1 MPPMR
6 RSVSAVLLA
15 VLLFPTLAFAKSAP
29 AEAALSWNDIQSK
42 TAIEVVARLESQHFR
57 RQILNDELSSELF
70 DSYLRALDPARLFL
84 LQSDIDS
91 FESYRLKLDD
101 TLHKGD
107 LDPAFAMFRRYQQ
120 RVDERMGKVL
130 ALLKD
135 ESTLFDFSGDD
146 ALELDREKAPWPKS
160 MAEADQL
167 WRLRIKGAALG
178 LHLAGKERKE
188 IVKLLD
194 RRHRNQLNRVRQY
207 SGDDVFQIYMNAI
220 TALYDPHTNYFS
232 PRTSE
237 NFNINMSLK
246 LEGIGAVLQAEDEF
260 TVVSRLVPAGP
271 AAKQG
276 ELKPADRI
284 VGVAQGNGAFEDVI
298 GWRLDDVVDLIRG
311 KKGSVVR
318 LEVIPAKA
326 SSDDAERRVIA
337 ITRNEVKLEEQSAQK
352 RMLELNQN
360 GRTVKLGVI
369 DIPTF
374 YIDFD
379 AKRSGDPD
387 FRSTTRDVKRLL
399 DELLADGA
407 DGIIIDLRDNGG
419 GSLDEVNTLVGLFID
434 SGPTVQI
441 KHSSTRVF
449 RDGKPRSSPYYDGP
463 LVVMINRLSAS
474 ASEIFA
480 GAIQDYQRGLVVGSQ
495 SFGKGTVQSLI
506 PLGSGDTSYG
516 ELKLTESKFYRISGE
531 STQHRGVVPDIA
543 FPEIYDTT
551 EVGESALEHAL
562 PWDRITP
569 VRHRVYFDLP
579 AVLPKLEQAHESRI
593 RKDPDFVYLNEE
605 RALIEVARKQKLLS
619 LNEAKRRKEL
629 DESRAQRLQIEN
641 QRRVAKGQEPLTALD
656 DEDAIDGDP
665 TAEPKSAEPNSD
677 DEAAADKAPDP
688 LLTETGHILIDAL
701 PAYNKPSYAYRDY

>member
-1 MPPMR
+1 MLLMR
-6 RSVSAVLLA
+6 LPAPAVLLA
-15 VLLFPTLAFAKSAP
+15 ALLFSTLAAAKSVP
-29 AEAALSWNDIQSK
+29 TDQALAWNEIQGK

-57 RQILNDELSSELF
+57 RQTLNDELSSELF

-91 FESYRLKLDD
+91 FQRYRLKLDD
-101 TLHKGD
+101 TLHNGD
-107 LDPAFAMFRRYQQ
+107 LDPAFTMFERYQQ
-120 RVDERMGKVL
+120 RVAERMSKVL
-130 ALLKD
+130 VQLKD
-135 ESTLFDFSGDD
+135 GPRLFDFNGDEY
-146 ALELDREKAPWPKS
+146 LELDREKAPWPKT
-160 MAEADQL
+160 MAEADEL

-178 LHLAGKERKE
+178 LHLAGKEQKE
-188 IVKLLD
+188 ITKLLD

-220 TALYDPHTNYFS
+220 TALYDPHTNYLS

-246 LEGIGAVLQAEDEF
+246 LEGIGAVLQMEDEF

-271 AAKQG
+271 ADKQG

-284 VGVAQGNGAFEDVI
+284 VGVAQGAGGAFEDVI

-326 SSDDAERRVIA
+326 KSDDAERRVIA

-352 RMLELNQN
+352 RMLELRQD
-360 GRTVKLGVI
+360 GRPVKLGVI
-369 DIPTF
+369 HIPTF

-379 AKRSGDPD
+379 AKRRGDPD

-399 DELLADGA
+399 DELLAEGA

-449 RDGKPRSSPYYDGP
+449 RDGKPRSGPYYDGP
-463 LVVMINRLSAS
+463 LAVMINRLSAS

-480 GAIQDYQRGLVVGSQ
+480 GAIQDYQRGLVIGSQ
-495 SFGKGTVQSLI
+495 SFGKGTVQSLM
-506 PLGSGDTSYG
+506 PLQYG
-516 ELKLTESKFYRISGE
+516 ELKLTESKFYRISGD

-551 EVGESALEHAL
+551 AVGESALQHAL
-562 PWDRITP
+562 PWDRIAP
-569 VRHRVYFDLP
+569 VRHRVYFNLP
-579 AVLPKLEQAHESRI
+579 AALPKLEKAHETRI
-593 RKDPDFVYLNEE
+593 RKDPDFIYLNEE
-605 RALIEVARKQKLLS
+605 RELVEVARKQKLLS

-629 DESRAQRLQIEN
+629 DDSRARRLQIEN
-641 QRRVAKGQEPLTALD
+641 QRRVAKGQEPLAAL
-656 DEDAIDGDP
+656 ENEEIAGDP
-665 TAEPKSAEPNSD
+665 TAEAES
-677 DEAAADKAPDP
+677 EKAAADAKAEADKAPDP
-688 LLTETGHILIDAL
+688 LLTEAGHILVDAL